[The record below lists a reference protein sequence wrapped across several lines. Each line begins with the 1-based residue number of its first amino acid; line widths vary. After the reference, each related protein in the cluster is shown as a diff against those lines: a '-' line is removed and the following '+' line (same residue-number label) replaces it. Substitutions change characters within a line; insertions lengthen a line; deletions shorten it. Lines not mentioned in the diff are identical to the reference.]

1 MKTKKQNIRT
11 RHVAMLFATIIAVV
25 PFTAC
30 NKEDNNSNT
39 DTNTGN
45 TLTLTVGEESF
56 TMVKVEPGVF
66 MMGALEGDTNALED
80 EEKPVHQVTLTG
92 TYYIGQTEVTQELY
106 TAVMGSNPSNFTEGN
121 NLPVEK
127 VSYNDALEFCRQLS
141 SLTGKHFTLPTE
153 AQWEY
158 AARGGHKTPSTP
170 TLFAGSDDIDA
181 VGWYKDNSDSTTH
194 TVAKKAPNALGLY
207 DMTGNVFE
215 WCLDWYGSYTSDA
228 ATDPQ
233 GPADGSERVS
243 RGGSWNYPASY
254 CRTSIRA
261 CSAPDVTYYMLGF
274 RVVMLP

>member
-1 MKTKKQNIRT
+1 
-11 RHVAMLFATIIAVV
+11 MLLATIIAVV

-30 NKEDNNSNT
+30 NKEDNSSNT

-106 TAVMGSNPSNFTEGN
+106 TAVTGSNPSNFTEGN

-170 TLFAGSDDIDA
+170 TLFAGSDDIEA
-181 VGWYKDNSDSTTH
+181 VGWHKGNSDSTTH

>member
-1 MKTKKQNIRT
+1 
-11 RHVAMLFATIIAVV
+11 MLFATIIAVV

-141 SLTGKHFTLPTE
+141 SLTSKHFTLPTE
-153 AQWEY
+153 TQWEY

>member
-1 MKTKKQNIRT
+1 MKTKY
-11 RHVAMLFATIIAVV
+11 VAMLFATILAAL
-25 PFTAC
+25 PFAAC
-30 NKEDNNSNT
+30 NKDNNNNEP
-39 DTNTGN
+39 DTEN
-45 TLTLTVGEESF
+45 TLTFTVGDASF
-56 TMVKVEPGVF
+56 TMVKVEPGSF

-127 VSYNDALEFCRQLS
+127 VSYNDAITFCQQLS

-158 AARGGHKTPSTP
+158 AARGGHKTPSAP
-170 TLFAGSDDIDA
+170 TLFAGSDDIEA
-181 VGWYKDNSDSTTH
+181 VGWHKGNSDSTTH
-194 TVAKKAPNALGLY
+194 TVAQKVSNTLGLY

-215 WCLDWYGSYTSDA
+215 WCLDWYGPYTADA
-228 ATDPQ
+228 VTDPQ

-261 CSAPDVTYYMLGF
+261 CSAPDVTYYMLGL

>member
-1 MKTKKQNIRT
+1 
-11 RHVAMLFATIIAVV
+11 MLFATIIAVV

-30 NKEDNNSNT
+30 NKEDSNSNT

-45 TLTLTVGEESF
+45 TLTLTVDEESF

-158 AARGGHKTPSTP
+158 AARGGHKTHSTP
-170 TLFAGSDDIDA
+170 TLFAGSEDINA